1 MKIGIIG
8 LGKVGSAFLKAC
20 AVTAALQVVSVKAG
34 RSPKSCARLAGMGDF
49 QITSVGAEVL
59 AAADVVLL
67 AVPDGQIAAAAETL
81 AAEVGTAGRRDIL
94 SKKVCLHCSGS
105 LGLDGGSARFT
116 DMGMA
121 VDGDNEAQQA
131 ACYLAEALQ
140 AYPFRVPE
148 AERSAYHAAACFC
161 SNYLVTITAIA
172 QQLFERWTPDKARA
186 LQFLLPLLDGT
197 VSNLHQT
204 PLARKAL
211 TGPIARGDAG
221 TVAGHLKILPEEL
234 QLVYRELALQTV
246 RLASENGSIDE
257 AKAKSLQE
265 LLKA

>member
-105 LGLDGGSARFT
+105 LGLDPLAALSALGIHCGSLHPLQSFAGGSARFK
-116 DMGMA
+116 DIGMA
-121 VDGDNEAQQA
+121 VIMKHSK
-131 ACYLAEALQ
+131 L
-140 AYPFRVPE
+140 PVIWPKRFRHIHSE
-148 AERSAYHAAACFC
+148 FLKRSAVPIMRL
-161 SNYLVTITAIA
+161 LVFVLI
-172 QQLFERWTPDKARA
+172 
-186 LQFLLPLLDGT
+186 
-197 VSNLHQT
+197 
-204 PLARKAL
+204 
-211 TGPIARGDAG
+211 
-221 TVAGHLKILPEEL
+221 IL
-234 QLVYRELALQTV
+234 
-246 RLASENGSIDE
+246 
-257 AKAKSLQE
+257 
-265 LLKA
+265 

>member
-34 RSPKSCARLAGMGDF
+34 RSPESCARLAGMGDF

-105 LGLDGGSARFT
+105 WVWTLWRRFCLGSTA
-116 DMGMA
+116 A
-121 VDGDNEAQQA
+121 VCIHCR
-131 ACYLAEALQ
+131 ACRRQ
-140 AYPFRVPE
+140 
-148 AERSAYHAAACFC
+148 CQ
-161 SNYLVTITAIA
+161 I
-172 QQLFERWTPDKARA
+172 
-186 LQFLLPLLDGT
+186 
-197 VSNLHQT
+197 
-204 PLARKAL
+204 
-211 TGPIARGDAG
+211 
-221 TVAGHLKILPEEL
+221 
-234 QLVYRELALQTV
+234 
-246 RLASENGSIDE
+246 
-257 AKAKSLQE
+257 
-265 LLKA
+265 

>member
-59 AAADVVLL
+59 AATDVVLL

-105 LGLDGGSARFT
+105 LGFVPVVGAFCLGAPLRQSASI
-116 DMGMA
+116 
-121 VDGDNEAQQA
+121 
-131 ACYLAEALQ
+131 AELCRRQ
-140 AYPFRVPE
+140 RQ
-148 AERSAYHAAACFC
+148 
-161 SNYLVTITAIA
+161 I
-172 QQLFERWTPDKARA
+172 
-186 LQFLLPLLDGT
+186 
-197 VSNLHQT
+197 
-204 PLARKAL
+204 
-211 TGPIARGDAG
+211 
-221 TVAGHLKILPEEL
+221 
-234 QLVYRELALQTV
+234 
-246 RLASENGSIDE
+246 
-257 AKAKSLQE
+257 
-265 LLKA
+265 